1 MFKKKVKIVWNPAA
15 SFFLIARPFHGLRY
29 DAEALVARLLDGF
42 KKATW
47 LSLHFTDFISD
58 PSGPVEVDQEGD
70 LFILRSLALTK
81 NQKLWI

>member
-1 MFKKKVKIVWNPAA
+1 MFKKKVKVCWNPAA

-47 LSLHFTDFISD
+47 LSLHLTNFISD
-58 PSGPVEVDQEGD
+58 PSGSVEVDQEGD

-81 NQKLWI
+81 N